1 MSTGSDVNVD
11 LWIGEEELL
20 KTFPI
25 NAFVQGIWSTSLKIS
40 KNYRYP
46 GDYEVK
52 AAVSNSTSSVILK
65 KNITV
70 MSNVSELIVGSKY
83 SPITYLH
90 QSTRDSGRAYFLF
103 SYEGETCAASH
114 SNVSFTIYESNSSY
128 TFGPFWLGMDFIQ
141 NISITPFVYDFMTV
155 GNYIGTFIVEDKISS
170 KTLILPIKVKKSINE
185 VNLKVIPPNFIAGMS
200 VIIQVFIEEG
210 DNITLE
216 WFIDGISQGINHRIC
231 T

>member
-1 MSTGSDVNVD
+1 MLTY

-40 KNYRYP
+40 KKYRYP

-52 AAVSNSTSSVILK
+52 AAVSNSISSVILK

-114 SNVSFTIYESNSSY
+114 SNVSFTIDESNSSY

-141 NISITPFVYDFMTV
+141 NISITPFVYDSMTV
-155 GNYIGTFIVEDKISS
+155 GNYIGTFIVENKISS

-185 VNLKVIPPNFIAGMS
+185 VNLKVIPPNVIAGMS
-200 VIIQVFIEEG
+200 VIIQAFIEEG